1 MSGIDGKTSRP
12 GMRLTIIGC
21 SGSFPGPQSPASC
34 YLLQAHHEGRTWS
47 VVLDLG
53 SGALGPL
60 QQYVDPTT
68 LDAVVLSHLHADHF
82 LDLCGLYVMQRY
94 HPHGFQRPVPVWGP
108 ADTPLR
114 VGLAYYGHAGTEVSE
129 FAFTPV
135 VDGSRFQV
143 GPFAFT
149 ALRVNHP
156 VEAYG
161 YRIECGGRVLAF
173 TGDTDACDAL
183 SVLAA
188 DADLMLAD
196 TAFIDGR
203 DNERNIH
210 MTGSRVAQAALDA
223 GGVQRIMLTHMP
235 AWNDPQVCR
244 AQASAVWPG
253 PVEIAVHGLVVDL

>member
-108 ADTPLR
+108 MDTPVR

-135 VDGSRFQV
+135 VDGSRNRN
-143 GPFAFT
+143 GPSAFP
-149 ALRVNHP
+149 ARRVNQP
-156 VEAYG
+156 K
-161 YRIECGGRVLAF
+161 
-173 TGDTDACDAL
+173 
-183 SVLAA
+183 
-188 DADLMLAD
+188 
-196 TAFIDGR
+196 
-203 DNERNIH
+203 
-210 MTGSRVAQAALDA
+210 GS
-223 GGVQRIMLTHMP
+223 
-235 AWNDPQVCR
+235 
-244 AQASAVWPG
+244 
-253 PVEIAVHGLVVDL
+253 

>member
-135 VDGSRFQV
+135 VDGSRFRI

-149 ALRVNHP
+149 ARRVNHP

-244 AQASAVWPG
+244 AQAAAVWPG
-253 PVEIAVHGLVVDL
+253 PVEIATPGLVVDL